1 MRWQGIRSQKNG
13 RGNIKASMFL
23 EAEPRSP
30 GRARRF
36 VELAIGESEEE
47 KTLDILKLLTS
58 EVVTNAIL
66 HSGSNIEL
74 TLEKVNSSIRVEVTD
89 GTKIFPER
97 LPYDPEAIHGRGLP
111 LLDCLAVRWG
121 VDDRRR
127 GKAVWFEVDGK
138 VPEARSSTE
147 DSRKSSF

>member
-1 MRWQGIRSQKNG
+1 
-13 RGNIKASMFL
+13 MFL

-36 VELAIGESEEE
+36 VELAVGDSEEE

-74 TLEKVNSSIRVEVTD
+74 TLEKVRSSIRVEVTD

-121 VDDRRR
+121 VHERTQ
-127 GKAVWFEVDGK
+127 GKAVW
-138 VPEARSSTE
+138 
-147 DSRKSSF
+147 

>member
-1 MRWQGIRSQKNG
+1 
-13 RGNIKASMFL
+13 MFL

-58 EVVTNAIL
+58 EVATNAIL
-66 HSGSNIEL
+66 HSGSDIEL
-74 TLEKVNSSIRVEVTD
+74 TLEKVSSAIRVEVTD
-89 GTKIFPER
+89 GSKIFPER
-97 LPYDPEAIHGRGLP
+97 LLYDPEAIHGRGLP

-121 VDDRRR
+121 VDERAQ

-138 VPEARSSTE
+138 VSEAGSSTRGSSTRSS
-147 DSRKSSF
+147 SS